1 MLPDSSDLLVFL
13 VATLALNLTPGPDM
27 LYVIARSAGQGR
39 RAGIVSAL
47 GIGAG
52 IFVHIFAVALGL
64 ATLLVSVPLGFEVIK
79 YAGAAYLLYLG
90 IRTLLSTEAAVAEG
104 RIKKDNLP
112 RIFRQGVITNV
123 LNPKVALFFLAFLP
137 QFVDEAR
144 GPIWWQVVALGLLF
158 NISGT
163 LVNMAVALLAGSIG
177 NRLKGRPVFS
187 RVQKWLTGGIFIG
200 LAVRLAL
207 LERR

>member
-27 LYVIARSAGQGR
+27 LYVIARSVGQGR
-39 RAGIVSAL
+39 TAGIVSAL

-64 ATLLVSVPLGFEVIK
+64 ATLLVSLPLGFEVIK

-90 IRTLLSTEAAVAEG
+90 IRILVSKETEVMEG
-104 RIKKDNLP
+104 RVKRDSLP
-112 RIFRQGVITNV
+112 RIFQQGVITNV

-144 GPIWWQVVALGLLF
+144 GPIGWQVVALGLLF

-163 LVNMAVALLAGSIG
+163 LVNMGVALLAGSIG
-177 NRLKGRPVFS
+177 NRLKGRPVFA

>member
-27 LYVIARSAGQGR
+27 LYVIARSVGQGR
-39 RAGIVSAL
+39 TAGIVSAL

-90 IRTLLSTEAAVAEG
+90 IRILVSKEEIITKG
-104 RIKKDNLP
+104 RVKKDNLA
-112 RIFRQGVITNV
+112 RIFQQGVITNV

-144 GPIWWQVVALGLLF
+144 GPIGWQVVALGLLF

-163 LVNMAVALLAGSIG
+163 LVNVGVALLAGSIG
-177 NRLKGRPVFS
+177 NRLKGRPAFA
-187 RVQKWLTGGIFIG
+187 RAQKWLTGGIFIG

>member
-27 LYVIARSAGQGR
+27 LYVIARSVGQGR
-39 RAGIVSAL
+39 TAGIVSAL

-64 ATLLVSVPLGFEVIK
+64 ATLLVSLPLGFEMIK

-90 IRTLLSTEAAVAEG
+90 IRILVSKEEIVTEGHV
-104 RIKKDNLP
+104 RKDNLA
-112 RIFRQGVITNV
+112 RIFQQGVITNV

-144 GPIWWQVVALGLLF
+144 GPIGWQVVALGLLF

-163 LVNMAVALLAGSIG
+163 LVNVGVALLAGSIG
-177 NRLKGRPVFS
+177 NRLQGRPVFT
-187 RVQKWLTGGIFIG
+187 RAQKWLTGGIFIG
-200 LAVRLAL
+200 LAMRLAL